1 MPFVQCPLENES
13 REKEGRR
20 RRRKRKT
27 ERRKKEEEDEGKGCF
42 RLLRDFVSF
51 LRLFVEGVTTGK
63 GVHFHNRAHAIR
75 RFNLRR
81 ILARVRRVS
90 GVNASQKGEK
100 GRSE

>member
-1 MPFVQCPLENES
+1 MN
-13 REKEGRR
+13 REK
-20 RRRKRKT
+20 
-27 ERRKKEEEDEGKGCF
+27 KKEEEEEEKEKQKEEKKEEKDEGKGCF

>member
-1 MPFVQCPLENES
+1 MN
-13 REKEGRR
+13 REKKKEEEEEE
-20 RRRKRKT
+20 KEKQK
-27 ERRKKEEEDEGKGCF
+27 EEKKEEEDEGKGCF

>member
-1 MPFVQCPLENES
+1 MN
-13 REKEGRR
+13 REKKKEEEEEE
-20 RRRKRKT
+20 KEKQK
-27 ERRKKEEEDEGKGCF
+27 EEKKEEEDEGKGCF

-81 ILARVRRVS
+81 ILVRVRRVS

>member
-1 MPFVQCPLENES
+1 MN
-13 REKEGRR
+13 REK
-20 RRRKRKT
+20 
-27 ERRKKEEEDEGKGCF
+27 KKEEEEEEKEKQKEEKKEEDEGKGCF